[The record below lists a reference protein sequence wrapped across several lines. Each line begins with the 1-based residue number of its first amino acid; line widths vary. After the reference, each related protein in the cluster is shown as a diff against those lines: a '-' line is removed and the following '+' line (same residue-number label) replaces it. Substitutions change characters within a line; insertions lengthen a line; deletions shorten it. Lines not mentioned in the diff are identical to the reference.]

1 MRILLSNDDGFDA
14 PGLVALYDAAVG
26 LGEITIAA
34 PANHQS
40 AAGHAITIR
49 RPLPVQRRPLPGR
62 DDVEVLIIDGTPA
75 DCVRLAARKLLAPS
89 QKPQL
94 VLSGLN
100 AGANVG
106 INVFYSGT
114 VAAAAEAAM
123 MNVPAVALSLQ
134 VEGHPADF
142 PRATRLVREVL
153 ARLLAAGLAPGE
165 LINVNIPAVPYT
177 PRGLRV
183 IKQSVS
189 GIQDIYN
196 RHDPDHPVESYLL
209 ADEYSFLEHDDDV
222 AALAEGFVT
231 VTPLR
236 VDMTDHDRLDALDCA
251 VGTCGFTIDPNS

>member
-14 PGLVALYDAAVG
+14 PGLAALYDAAVG
-26 LGEITIAA
+26 LGEITVAA
-34 PANHQS
+34 PAKHQS
-40 AAGHAITIR
+40 AAGHAITIK

-62 DDVEVLIIDGTPA
+62 DDVDVLIIDGTPA
-75 DCVRLAARKLLAPS
+75 DCVRLAVRKLLPED

-123 MNVPAVALSLQ
+123 MKIPAVALSLQ
-134 VEGHPADF
+134 VEGHTPDY
-142 PRATRLVREVL
+142 PRATALVRRTLE
-153 ARLLAAGLAPGE
+153 RLLAAGVAPGE
-165 LINVNIPAVPYT
+165 LVNVNIPAAPPQ

-183 IKQSVS
+183 IKQSIS
-189 GIQDIYN
+189 GIEDIYN

-209 ADEYSFLEHDDDV
+209 ADDYSFLEHDNDV

-236 VDMTDHDRLDALDCA
+236 VDMTDHQRLDALDRAIEQCNRD
-251 VGTCGFTIDPNS
+251 VDPNH